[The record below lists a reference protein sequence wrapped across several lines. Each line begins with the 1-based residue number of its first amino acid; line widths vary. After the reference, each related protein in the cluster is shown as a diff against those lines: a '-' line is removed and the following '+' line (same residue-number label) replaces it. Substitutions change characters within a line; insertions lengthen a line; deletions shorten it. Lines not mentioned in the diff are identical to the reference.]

1 MKKVIPGD
9 PAPAAPLS
17 LPGNGIESKET
28 PAGLR
33 PDDAGTAGLDH
44 GQGGP
49 WPDGL
54 ESELRLVLEDYLE
67 SKIAPR
73 TRVEYRIAL
82 RDFLMGTGLRT
93 LAEILYLKA
102 NQVVRYRN
110 GMQERRLSPST
121 VNLRLAAVRGL
132 FNRLLREG
140 KVQGN
145 PADPELVEGLPV
157 SDESRTQG
165 LTLDEV
171 KRILDSCDGTL
182 RGLRDRALLMTLYF
196 EGLRRSEASRLR
208 YRDITTKRGLVEV
221 RNSKNNP
228 YATIRL
234 RAEVKTAIDDYLE
247 VLNRELRKLETRPE
261 DPVFCSLSRLRS
273 FGKRLSPSA
282 INDIVKKRVRD
293 AGIADKR
300 ITAHSWRHTSCT
312 LALAAGVPVQ
322 QVQRHLRHKKIET
335 TLRYD
340 REREVRKNPTLDML
354 PPVG

>member
-1 MKKVIPGD
+1 MKSNASGG
-9 PAPAAPLS
+9 PAPDGEA
-17 LPGNGIESKET
+17 
-28 PAGLR
+28 
-33 PDDAGTAGLDH
+33 DLDH
-44 GQGGP
+44 GHGGA

-54 ESELRLVLEDYLE
+54 EAELRGALEDFIE
-67 SKIAPR
+67 SRVAPR
-73 TRVEYRIAL
+73 TRVEYKIAL
-82 RDFLMGTGLRT
+82 RDFLTATGLRT
-93 LAEILYLKA
+93 LPELLELKA
-102 NQVVRYRN
+102 PQVVRYRN
-110 GMQERRLSPST
+110 GMQERSLSPST
-121 VNLRLAAVRGL
+121 VNLRLAALRGL
-132 FNRLLREG
+132 FRRLLRLG

-165 LTLDEV
+165 LTHEEV
-171 KRILDSCDGTL
+171 KAILETCDGTL

-208 YRDITTKRGLVEV
+208 YRDITTKRGLLEV

-228 YATIRL
+228 YATIRI
-234 RAEVKTAIDDYLE
+234 RPEAKQAIDGYLE
-247 VLNRELRKLETRPE
+247 VLNRELQRRETRPE
-261 DPVFCSLSRLRS
+261 DPVFCSLSKLRS

-282 INDIVKKRVRD
+282 INDIVKKRVKE
-293 AGIADKR
+293 AGITDKR

-340 REREVRKNPTLDML
+340 RERDVRRNPTLDRL
-354 PPVG
+354 PGI